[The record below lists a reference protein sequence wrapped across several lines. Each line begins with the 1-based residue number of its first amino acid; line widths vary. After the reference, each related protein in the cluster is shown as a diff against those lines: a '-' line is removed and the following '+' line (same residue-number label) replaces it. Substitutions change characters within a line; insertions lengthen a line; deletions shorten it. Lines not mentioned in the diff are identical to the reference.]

1 MLSYNNIDMS
11 TTTPP
16 TSTALTTASENDVLK
31 RQIRDWI
38 ALDNDLRRMK
48 KQIRQRTEDRD
59 RITAS
64 LMDSMK
70 RRNIDMVN
78 LADGHLRYESRKVKK
93 PVTQK
98 MLLNLLATYF
108 GGDVDEANKVNTFI
122 LDHREE
128 TVRETLVR
136 KITTD
141 E

>member
-1 MLSYNNIDMS
+1 MS
-11 TTTPP
+11 TTTTPP
-16 TSTALTTASENDVLK
+16 TSTALTTASENDALK

-59 RITAS
+59 RITAG
-64 LMDSMK
+64 LMDSME

-141 E
+141 M